1 MVAMCFARSR
11 RKEKIFVE
19 NVSNIIAV
27 KFGFNRLI
35 LIFLEID
42 QSEKIIAVAAMFVNG
57 SGRNEKIL

>member
-27 KFGFNRLI
+27 KFGFNRTLMTIIILYLI
-35 LIFLEID
+35 VFVFFL
-42 QSEKIIAVAAMFVNG
+42 
-57 SGRNEKIL
+57 SGRFEATM